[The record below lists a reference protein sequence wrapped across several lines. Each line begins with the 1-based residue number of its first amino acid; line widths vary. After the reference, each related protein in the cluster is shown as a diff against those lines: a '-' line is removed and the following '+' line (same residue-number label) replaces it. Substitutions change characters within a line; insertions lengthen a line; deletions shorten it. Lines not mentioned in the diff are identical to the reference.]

1 MLPEGDVPY
10 TPNDAPVGTDHSRLE
25 QEYRGLYRF
34 FKGGAD
40 KLPNAEARIYVCST
54 SRRTVC

>member
-25 QEYRGLYRF
+25 QEYRGLLGSS
-34 FKGGAD
+34 KVVQI
-40 KLPNAEARIYVCST
+40 NCQT
-54 SRRTVC
+54 SRENLCLFNF